1 MRVCD
6 WKQSSDEDR
15 FNFILIKSKATIF
28 NKIWNVSHAIN
39 DYFFICVDFQVNESL
54 EHQIT
59 EVKCLF
65 KLSILTNALGF
76 SVGQKQAYGCSET
89 CF

>member
-15 FNFILIKSKATIF
+15 FNFILIKSKATLF

-65 KLSILTNALGF
+65 KFEIHIYLNEIFYCIYNILTLP
-76 SVGQKQAYGCSET
+76 SPT
-89 CF
+89 